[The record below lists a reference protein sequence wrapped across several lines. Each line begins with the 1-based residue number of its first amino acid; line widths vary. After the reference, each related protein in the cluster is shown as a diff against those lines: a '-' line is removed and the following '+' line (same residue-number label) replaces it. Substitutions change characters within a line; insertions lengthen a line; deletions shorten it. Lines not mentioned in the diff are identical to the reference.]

1 MPLFSDLMTTEA
13 NSATG
18 SANKKCTYKKTQ
30 QTYHGER
37 ERKKALDVV
46 SQEMSPQKNSIT
58 LFSGCCWSS
67 PRSCEPTWPRSRLR
81 QCARRRNRAAP
92 LILFHKHCIPQ
103 HSSLVCEW
111 HSASVRYAMTRSTS
125 IVDWVCAF
133 RPLWVLP
140 RLHPVCTPFARSVHH
155 VWPAAHPSGWC

>member
-1 MPLFSDLMTTEA
+1 MALFSDLMT
-13 NSATG
+13 SKQCDG
-18 SANKKCTYKKTQ
+18 VSKQKVHLQ
-30 QTYHGER
+30 VHLYHGKR
-37 ERKKALDVV
+37 ARKKALDVV
-46 SQEMSPQKNSIT
+46 SQEMSPQTNSIT
-58 LFSGCCWSS
+58 LFSGCCWGS

-81 QCARRRNRAAP
+81 QCARRRNGAAP
-92 LILFHKHCIPQ
+92 LILFHKNCIPQ

-111 HSASVRYAMTRSTS
+111 HSASVRCAMTRSTS

-133 RPLWVLP
+133 RPLWVLLP